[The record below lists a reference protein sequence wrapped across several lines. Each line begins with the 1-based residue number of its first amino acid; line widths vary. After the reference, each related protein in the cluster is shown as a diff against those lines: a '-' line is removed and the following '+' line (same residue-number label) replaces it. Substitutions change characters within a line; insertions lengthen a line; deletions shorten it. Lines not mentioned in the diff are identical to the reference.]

1 MFSTN
6 YQEVNDIIPA
16 GVYEAMITSA
26 KEDGKITIGLE
37 IRKDV
42 DQDCKGRG
50 FTHWM
55 YKLREPGDIDKQ
67 IDSYSYSQIMRIAKS
82 ARLPEGNAVQHAARQ
97 FLPHRIAGGNEL
109 QVHRHVAAAH
119 HAETCRVPL
128 HKPEVPDRAA
138 AGFQQLR
145 RQALGLVFHIAA
157 AHGARGAAAFK
168 HRHHGPGSPGRGAAG
183 GKDAHQLHRP
193 SRLQGVDR
201 LPPEFPHISRPP
213 LSRCPK

>member
-82 ARLPEGNAVQHAARQ
+82 ARLPEGKSYAKLADMLADLVGRAVRVELYHDDYNGKKYLKIKYWNETQVGDPTYAPTTAATPAQATPQPQAARVDK
-97 FLPHRIAGGNEL
+97 LPWEA
-109 QVHRHVAAAH
+109 
-119 HAETCRVPL
+119 
-128 HKPEVPDRAA
+128 
-138 AGFQQLR
+138 
-145 RQALGLVFHIAA
+145 
-157 AHGARGAAAFK
+157 
-168 HRHHGPGSPGRGAAG
+168 
-183 GKDAHQLHRP
+183 
-193 SRLQGVDR
+193 
-201 LPPEFPHISRPP
+201 
-213 LSRCPK
+213 